1 MQDLGLVPTES
12 PNLPYPEGAW
22 ADFSSISH
30 KLRIYL
36 WWSVEQLVTGEFT
49 NKLIQQGS

>member
-22 ADFSSISH
+22 ADFIEQ
-30 KLRIYL
+30 YFPQ
-36 WWSVEQLVTGEFT
+36 VENLPVVV
-49 NKLIQQGS
+49 SRAACDR